1 MKPGWTAGVTR
12 ARLMLSRTIGEEH
25 ARAVAGCGSLPEAV
39 GALAGSAYGERL
51 HGHEDPAAAERAIAE
66 TLLWHLRILA
76 GWLPAAGAALVRTLA
91 AWFEVANVDARLAS
105 LAGDGREPPA
115 FVLGGLATAWPSF
128 ERARSVDEL
137 VEAVARSVWG
147 EPGGRSPGELAIA
160 IRVSWARRVHES
172 VPAAADWVA
181 GAGALLVAREL
192 FVAGTREHT
201 AQLVKLPVVGEQA
214 LAAGSLRELRAGLPS
229 RAAWALEGLTD
240 PADLWRAELGWWARV
255 ERDALVLLRQAG
267 DEAIVLAAVTL
278 LAVDAQRTL
287 RALAAAVLGGSSVLA
302 EVLDGAV

>member
-12 ARLMLSRTIGEEH
+12 ARLMLSRTIGEDH
-25 ARAVAGCGSLPEAV
+25 ARAVARCGSLPEAV

-105 LAGDGREPPA
+105 LAGDGREPPPFA
-115 FVLGGLATAWPSF
+115 LGGLATAWPSF

-147 EPGGRSPGELAIA
+147 KPGGRSPGELAIA

-181 GAGALLVAREL
+181 GAAALLVAREL

-201 AQLVKLPVVGEQA
+201 AQLARLPVVGEQA

-229 RAAWALEGLTD
+229 RAAWALEGVTD